1 MQEIHR
7 IEENITLLKQWNREK
22 SIKQAESREK
32 RVERLREG
40 LVDPEKDNKT
50 VKFSF
55 SAALTSGNEVLT
67 ADDMAAKRNTI
78 NYEVVCDFGLRLEK
92 IYV

>member
-1 MQEIHR
+1 VN
-7 IEENITLLKQWNREK
+7 NIRAYRPTR
-22 SIKQAESREK
+22 A
-32 RVERLREG
+32 VEYGDVVTILGR
-40 LVDPEKDNKT
+40 D
-50 VKFSF
+50 
-55 SAALTSGNEVLT
+55 GNEVLT